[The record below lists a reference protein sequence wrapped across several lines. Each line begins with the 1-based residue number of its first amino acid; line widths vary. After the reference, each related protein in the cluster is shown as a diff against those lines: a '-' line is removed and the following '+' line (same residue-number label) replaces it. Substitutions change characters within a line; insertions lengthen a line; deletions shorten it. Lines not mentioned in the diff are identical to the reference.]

1 MNILNTLFGTN
12 SPDPARQ
19 PLGRN
24 ESQRIR
30 FSDYRKPWYNYW
42 TTDGGTGFYVV
53 GGPKMHKNASIMV
66 PTLFPTRAIARSV
79 AKHMTKYSRVRVNGT
94 LVG

>member
-1 MNILNTLFGTN
+1 MNIINTIFGSS

-30 FSDYRKPWYNYW
+30 LNDYRKPWFNYW
-42 TTDGGTGFYVV
+42 TTDAGDGFYVV
-53 GGPKMHKNASIMV
+53 GGPKRKAETMI
-66 PTLFPTRAIARSV
+66 PCLFPTRAVARSV
-79 AKHMTKYSRVRVNGT
+79 AKYMTRSARIRINGT